1 MRRQRAGIG
10 QRWRKGCRSY
20 GRRFVTTSASP
31 PIPFRLFAARAIR
44 PASRSV
50 VVLHFVRRRF
60 FADAEQ
66 EISDLFWPDFSMPSE
81 SFPRKLFFS
90 AEFSPTPNKKFQIC
104 FGPISQCLRRV
115 FPESSFSLP
124 NFRRRRTRNF
134 RFVLARF
141 LNAFGEFS
149 PKALFLC
156 RIFADAEQ
164 EISDLFWPDFSMP
177 SE

>member
-90 AEFSPTPNKKFQIC
+90 AEFSPSE
-104 FGPISQCLRRV
+104 GD
-115 FPESSFSLP
+115 EHFSTQ
-124 NFRRRRTRNF
+124 RTRKRSKQPN
-134 RFVLARF
+134 
-141 LNAFGEFS
+141 
-149 PKALFLC
+149 
-156 RIFADAEQ
+156 RI
-164 EISDLFWPDFSMP
+164 P
-177 SE
+177 SQ